1 MRNLILKIPFNILSS
16 LYSVVV
22 SFYENLFF
30 KKKITIDKKIEHV
43 GYKVFKKINKP
54 NIKNQFK

>member
-30 KKKITIDKKIEHV
+30 KKKLQSIKK
-43 GYKVFKKINKP
+43 
-54 NIKNQFK
+54 